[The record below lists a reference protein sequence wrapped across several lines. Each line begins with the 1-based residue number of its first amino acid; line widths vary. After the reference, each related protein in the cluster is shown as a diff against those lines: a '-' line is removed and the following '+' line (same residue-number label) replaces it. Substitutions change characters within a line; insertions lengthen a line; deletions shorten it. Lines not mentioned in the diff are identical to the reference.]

1 MVSSLSALLQFPRDS
16 TSRLLLPTCY
26 AVAVERSKVCSWVV
40 QRFPTRVCETNITQS
55 FTNFSHNVYVSMY
68 YNFIR
73 IIIWRERKLNH
84 WYWIGVF
91 TVTTN
96 ICMFLEFVIFCLN
109 LLLDIIMIFILYRY
123 VSDAS
128 TGIFICTFLF
138 AFPSSFPCLKSHST
152 GYKLGPP
159 ILDWK
164 TVQAKLPW
172 GVIILLG
179 GGFALADMCKVSL

>member
-1 MVSSLSALLQFPRDS
+1 
-16 TSRLLLPTCY
+16 
-26 AVAVERSKVCSWVV
+26 
-40 QRFPTRVCETNITQS
+40 
-55 FTNFSHNVYVSMY
+55 
-68 YNFIR
+68 
-73 IIIWRERKLNH
+73 
-84 WYWIGVF
+84 
-91 TVTTN
+91 
-96 ICMFLEFVIFCLN
+96 
-109 LLLDIIMIFILYRY
+109 MIFILYRY